1 MRLQALFS
9 SATLLLLS
17 IGPLCTAAD
26 ASEAG
31 NIKVES
37 AANQNG
43 PDVAS
48 DLVCPL
54 FSLFSRPHPFTT
66 TTTSTSTMSFTQ
78 TATTTETTLQPQLT
92 YTSLQ
97 SGTLS
102 SPIEVVHE
110 VVVTLEQIAGE
121 PNTPR
126 HVEAKKKLM
135 SNMARDA
142 GTWNKNH
149 PRHRLLDALY
159 GFSKYHER
167 QKVELDR
174 FEGFYKHVTKSQRAV
189 SQTLPGNSV

>member
-1 MRLQALFS
+1 
-9 SATLLLLS
+9 
-17 IGPLCTAAD
+17 
-26 ASEAG
+26 
-31 NIKVES
+31 
-37 AANQNG
+37 
-43 PDVAS
+43 
-48 DLVCPL
+48 
-54 FSLFSRPHPFTT
+54 
-66 TTTSTSTMSFTQ
+66 MSFTQ

-126 HVEAKKKLM
+126 HAEAKKKLM
-135 SNMARDA
+135 GNMARDA

-174 FEGFYKHVTKSQRAV
+174 FEGFYKHVTKAQRAV
-189 SQTLPGNSV
+189 SKLYAWKFCLIF